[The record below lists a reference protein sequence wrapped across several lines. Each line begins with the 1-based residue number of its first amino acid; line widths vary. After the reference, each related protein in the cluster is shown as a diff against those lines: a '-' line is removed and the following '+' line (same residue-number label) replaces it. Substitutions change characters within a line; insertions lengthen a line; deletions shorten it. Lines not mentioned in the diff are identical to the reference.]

1 MLCVLMKILACTGLI
16 KKTRKTSGFEILH
29 VWVSFSNDF
38 IAVKGLS
45 RLKQLSRLKVGSF
58 ERAGFSAT
66 VAEEIEIK
74 LTLKRFRFNVFC

>member
-1 MLCVLMKILACTGLI
+1 MLRVLMKIVWRAGSI
-16 KKTRKTSGFEILH
+16 KKTRKASGFEISH
-29 VWVSFSNDF
+29 VWASFSNDF

-45 RLKQLSRLKVGSF
+45 RLKQLTRLKVGSF

>member
-1 MLCVLMKILACTGLI
+1 MLCVLMKILSCTGLI

-45 RLKQLSRLKVGSF
+45 RLKVGSF